1 MVPVV
6 RTLEKEC
13 FIYRYFFVYLNFKIW
28 GIEDIMSKIIFST
41 KEIKT
46 LQKNPNVQRVSER
59 AITYTDAFKSKF
71 MDEYLTGKLP
81 RQIFIENGF
90 DVDVI
95 GMKRI
100 EQSAYRW
107 KQAYEK
113 NGLLGLTDTRK
124 TGSGRPLERELTPSE
139 VIERQEAR
147 IKLLEGQVELLKKL
161 EVTERRLLNASEN
174 LKPSKVYQLIY
185 ETLEQN
191 QFKRMTKYFCNL
203 LGVSRSGY
211 YSYLKAFDIRDAREQ
226 LDLEA
231 KEIILKAFN
240 RRGYKKGSRSIKMIL
255 ENEYNI
261 ILSRKKIQRI
271 MKKYGIICPHRRPN
285 PYKKIAKATKE
296 HQVVPNMLNREFKQ
310 GIPGKVLLTDIT
322 YLPYNGNCMAYLSTV
337 KDASTNE
344 ILAYHVS
351 DRITLDI
358 ATQTI
363 HKLVNNK
370 KVTLHKDAFIHSDQG
385 SHYTSP
391 KYQRLLKKYGLCQ
404 SMSRRG
410 NCWDNAPQESFFG
423 HLKDEVNYQ
432 SSKTLKELKSKINH
446 YMVYYNNY
454 RYQWNLKKMTPIQY
468 RNHLLI
474 A

>member
-1 MVPVV
+1 
-6 RTLEKEC
+6 
-13 FIYRYFFVYLNFKIW
+13 
-28 GIEDIMSKIIFST
+28 MSKIIFT
-41 KEIKT
+41 KQEIET
-46 LQKNPNVQRVSER
+46 LQNNTNVARVSER
-59 AITYTDAFKSKF
+59 AITYTDAFKHTF
-71 MDEYLTGKLP
+71 LDAYLAGKLP
-81 RQIFIENGF
+81 RHIFEENGF
-90 DVDVI
+90 DVEVI

-107 KQAYEK
+107 KKAYEK
-113 NGLLGLTDTRK
+113 DGSIGLTDSRK
-124 TGSGRPLERELTPSE
+124 SNAGRPLIRELTSTE
-139 VIERQEAR
+139 IIERQEAR
-147 IKLLEGQVELLKKL
+147 IKLLEGQVALLKKL
-161 EVTERRLLNASEN
+161 EMTERRLLNARESLN
-174 LKPSKVYQLIY
+174 PSRIYLLIY
-185 ETLEQN
+185 ETVEQN
-191 QFKRMTKYFCNL
+191 QLKRMTAYFCDL
-203 LGVSRSGY
+203 LDVSRSGY
-211 YSYLKAFDIRDAREQ
+211 YSYLKARSSRQAREQ
-226 LDLEA
+226 RDVEA
-231 KEIILKAFN
+231 KEIILKAFE

-255 ENEYNI
+255 ENDFHLI
-261 ILSRKKIQRI
+261 FSRKKIQRI
-271 MKKYGIICPHRRPN
+271 MKKYGIICPHRKPN
-285 PYKKIAKATKE
+285 PYKKMAKATKE
-296 HQVVPNMLNREFKQ
+296 HQVVSNQLNRKFKQ
-310 GIPGKVLLTDIT
+310 GVPGKVLLTDIT

-391 KYQRLLKKYGLCQ
+391 RYQKLLKQYGLGQ

-423 HLKDEVNYQ
+423 HLKDEVDYQ
-432 SSKTLKELKSKINH
+432 SSKTLQELKTKINH

-468 RNHLLI
+468 RNHLQV